1 MYNQDGLTSVH
12 NHEFMDEPAFVKA
25 YARGVKAAG
34 MDYKWHWRVHV
45 GLWAAYHAAQLD
57 GDFVECGVNK
67 GFMSSAIMEYLD
79 WHHQPRQFYLMDTFS
94 GVDSRF
100 LSAEDVAL
108 GVVERNQKDIE
119 RGFYTFA
126 TDEVM
131 ANFAEWRNKQ
141 FVVGAIPETLKQVQS
156 RKIAFIH
163 MDLNCSL
170 PEVEALNYFW
180 DSLVPGAIVLLDD
193 YAYVGY
199 ESQKIGMDRFAKS
212 KKIQVLSMPTG
223 QGLIIKPH

>member
-12 NHEFMDEPAFVKA
+12 NHEFMGEAAFVKA
-25 YARGVKAAG
+25 YARGVQSVSV
-34 MDYKWHWRVHV
+34 DYKWHWRVHV

-79 WHHQPRQFYLMDTFS
+79 WNHQSRQFYLMDTFS

-108 GVVERNQKDIE
+108 GVVERNMKDIE
-119 RGFYTFA
+119 SGFYTFEEN
-126 TDEVM
+126 DVI
-131 ANFAEWRNKQ
+131 ANFAEWQNKK
-141 FVVGAIPETLKQVQS
+141 FVIGAIPETLTQVQTK
-156 RKIAFIH
+156 KIAFIH

-170 PEVEALNYFW
+170 PEVAAINYFW
-180 DSLVPGAIVLLDD
+180 DSIVKGGIVLLDD

-199 ESQKIGMDRFAKS
+199 ESQKIGMDRFAES
-212 KKIQVLSMPTG
+212 KHIKVLSMPTG